1 MQHDKGCGSWI
12 AISKGACNG
21 NATPQRVPTERLKF
35 WEKCDE
41 MVRSGMT
48 ADVACDKIYQAYG
61 VGTSVTKIL
70 TAMKRD
76 TRLGSW
82 PASLQVLNA

>member
-1 MQHDKGCGSWI
+1 MSRKKPAREFNDS
-12 AISKGACNG
+12 
-21 NATPQRVPTERLKF
+21 ERGKVKSVYSFWLKF

-48 ADVACDKIYQAYG
+48 AAVACDKIYQAYG

-70 TAMKRD
+70 TAMKIHGLLLCRCLMHNL
-76 TRLGSW
+76 LG
-82 PASLQVLNA
+82 